1 VSGGGTRVARRTLIV
16 LGVIACAAAAGYV
29 VTCAIFPAP
38 ILART
43 VVAPPLHGAS
53 IEAAMARLT
62 KLGLRGRLAD
72 TVPDPLTPAGTV
84 AWQSPVAETVL
95 PQGAIVRLGVSAG
108 APLVS
113 VPSVTD
119 LDIGLARRV
128 IEAVGLRVDR
138 IDTARTDAGLG
149 IVLGTSPPA
158 GTSVHPGDTI
168 RVTISSGPASVPVPD
183 LAGLTVA
190 AARERLASVGLRVG
204 VLDQRLEGKAGTIL
218 AQRPAPGE
226 LVTRESGVDLTVSG
240 ALP

>member
-1 VSGGGTRVARRTLIV
+1 MSGATRVARRTLIV
-16 LGVIACAAAAGYV
+16 LGVIAAAAAAGYV

-38 ILART
+38 MIART
-43 VVAPPLHGAS
+43 VVVPPLHGAS
-53 IEAAMARLT
+53 VEAAVARLT

-95 PQGAIVRLGVSAG
+95 PQGAIVRLGVSGG

-119 LDIGLARRV
+119 LDIGLARQV
-128 IEAVGLRVDR
+128 IEAAGLRVDR

-149 IVLGTSPPA
+149 TVLGTSPQA
-158 GTSVHPGDTI
+158 GTSAHPGDTV

>member
-1 VSGGGTRVARRTLIV
+1 MSATSTAMRRTLIV
-16 LGVIACAAAAGYV
+16 LGVMTGAAAAGYL

-38 ILART
+38 VIARA
-43 VVAPPLHGAS
+43 VAVPGLHGAAV
-53 IEAAMARLT
+53 ETAEARLA
-62 KLGLRGRLAD
+62 KLGLRSRLAD
-72 TVPDPLTPAGTV
+72 TVADPLTPAGTIS
-84 AWQSPVAETVL
+84 WQSPAPETVL
-95 PQGAIVRLGVSAG
+95 PQGAIVQLGVSAG

-113 VPSVTD
+113 MPAVTD
-119 LDIGLARRV
+119 LDLGLARQV
-128 IEAVGLRVDR
+128 IEAAGLRVDQ

-149 IVLGTSPPA
+149 IVLGTSPAA
-158 GTSVHPGDTI
+158 GTSVHPGDTV

>member
-1 VSGGGTRVARRTLIV
+1 VSGGTRVARRTLVV
-16 LGVIACAAAAGYV
+16 LAVIAGAAAAGYV

-38 ILART
+38 IIART
-43 VVAPPLHGAS
+43 VAVPPLHGTS
-53 IEAAMARLT
+53 VEAAVARLS
-62 KLGLRGRLAD
+62 KLGLRGRPAD

-84 AWQSPVAETVL
+84 AWQSPVAETRL

-113 VPSVTD
+113 VPSVAD
-119 LDIGLARRV
+119 LDIGLARQV
-128 IEAVGLRVDR
+128 IEAAGLRVDR

-149 IVLGTSPPA
+149 IVLGTSPQA
-158 GTSVHPGDTI
+158 GTSVHTGDTVRI
-168 RVTISSGPASVPVPD
+168 TISSGPANVPVPD

-190 AARERLASVGLRVG
+190 AARERLASAGLRVG

-240 ALP
+240 AMP